1 MGRGLR
7 KAPVRCREA
16 GPAIKESSAGERGA
30 GNRGAGE
37 LGAGEGGAGNLRAG
51 YGPEDRNGERL
62 VALIVAA
69 ALFMQNLDST
79 VIATALP
86 TMARAFGADPVHMNV
101 ALTAY
106 LFAVALFV
114 PASGWMADRFGT
126 RQVFRAAIGVF
137 TLGSVLCGRAETLP
151 FLVFARVVQGAGGAM
166 MLPVGRLI
174 LLRSVPKARLVA
186 AMAWVT
192 MPALVGPVIG
202 PPVGGFI
209 VQYFSWRWIFDINV
223 PIGLAGIVLASV
235 VVPDKREEM
244 VGRFDFIG
252 LMLSGATLAAF
263 LAVLELAGRGI
274 IADLQVVLIGVA
286 AVICGALYALHAR
299 AQDRPLLD
307 FSLLRLP
314 SFAISVLAGSL
325 FRVGVGAVPFLLPM
339 MLQLGFG
346 RSALQSG
353 SITFAAAAG
362 AIISKPGIQI
372 LLRRFGFRNV
382 LVLNGVIGGVGLA
395 LYASFRPDTPVWIL
409 YAVLFAT
416 GYLRSVQF
424 TSYNTI
430 AYAEVPAA
438 RMSAATTL
446 YSALQ
451 QISLTV
457 GIPIGAGVLHLVRH
471 GHDLPTPANFSAA
484 FVVVAAIT
492 VLAGPASL
500 LLPQNAGEEMSGRK
514 LRRQVK
520 AGGDVS
526 SPPDPPSI
534 IAPGRG
540 T

>member
-1 MGRGLR
+1 MVADR
-7 KAPVRCREA
+7 KT
-16 GPAIKESSAGERGA
+16 
-30 GNRGAGE
+30 
-37 LGAGEGGAGNLRAG
+37 
-51 YGPEDRNGERL
+51 ERL
-62 VALIVAA
+62 IALIVAA

-126 RQVFRAAIGVF
+126 RQVFRAAIAVF

-151 FLVFARVVQGAGGAM
+151 FLVASRIVQGAGGAM

-192 MPALVGPVIG
+192 MPALVGPVLG

-209 VQYFSWRWIFDINV
+209 VQYANWRWIFDINV
-223 PIGLAGIVLASV
+223 PIGLAGIAMASAF
-235 VVPDKREEM
+235 VPDAREAPP
-244 VGRFDFIG
+244 GRFDFVG
-252 LMLSGATLAAF
+252 LVLSGATLAAF
-263 LAVLELAGRGI
+263 LAVLELVGRGI
-274 IADLQVVLIGVA
+274 VADWQVGAIGVA
-286 AVICGALYALHAR
+286 AVACGGLYALHAR
-299 AQDRPLLD
+299 GQDRPLLD
-307 FSLLRLP
+307 FSLMRLP

-346 RSALQSG
+346 RSAVQSG

-362 AIISKPGIQI
+362 AMVSKPGIQF
-372 LLRRFGFRNV
+372 LLRWAGFRNV
-382 LVLNGVIGGVGLA
+382 LVVNGVIGGLGLG
-395 LYASFRPDTPVWIL
+395 LYAAFRPDWPVWWL
-409 YAVLFAT
+409 FGVLLVT

-424 TSYNTI
+424 TAYNSI

-451 QISLTV
+451 QISLTI
-457 GIPIGAGVLHLVRH
+457 GIPIGAGVLHLVRA
-471 GHDLPTPANFSAA
+471 GHAIPRPADFSVA
-484 FVVVAAIT
+484 FLVVAAIS
-492 VLAGPASL
+492 VLSGPASL
-500 LLPQNAGEEMSGRK
+500 LLPRNAGAEMSGRREVEPV
-514 LRRQVK
+514 LEQR
-520 AGGDVS
+520 AGM
-526 SPPDPPSI
+526 
-534 IAPGRG
+534 AK
-540 T
+540 